1 MPLLVR
7 AYAWTAILLGLLLL
21 LAAPAAAQTPSPLAY
36 WQNDAGIVL
45 KPLGGPLPEWSA
57 VVGGGVD
64 FQPLYEGS
72 GRYRILPAPVFDIRY
87 RDIAF
92 LSTGEGLGV
101 NLLRGK
107 TYRAGIAIS
116 YNLGRSQHVTGR
128 LNGIGNVS
136 PAPEAKLFA
145 EVALLPFVISAD
157 LRRGLG
163 GYDGWIGDLG
173 VYMPVVGNKKLAV
186 FVGPAVTIADD
197 RYMRSYFGIGPGQAA
212 PHSSF
217 PLYHATGGF
226 KNVNFGLTAI
236 YHFTDNWFLD
246 ADVSVE
252 RLLGSA
258 ANSPIVESRYQ
269 VGSTII
275 LGYEF

>member
-1 MPLLVR
+1 MPLSVR
-7 AYAWTAILLGLLLL
+7 AFAWSTALFGLLLL
-21 LAAPAAAQTPSPLAY
+21 STIPAAAQTPSPLAY

-45 KPLGGPLPEWSA
+45 KPLGGPLPEWS
-57 VVGGGVD
+57 VNVGAGID

-116 YNLGRSQHVTGR
+116 YDLGRDQHVTGR
-128 LNGIGNVS
+128 LNGIGSVG

-145 EVALLPFVISAD
+145 EVAVLPFVIAANI
-157 LRRGLG
+157 RRGIG
-163 GYDGWIGDLG
+163 GHDGWIGDLG
-173 VYMPVVGNKKLAV
+173 VYMPIVGTKELAV
-186 FVGPAVTIADD
+186 FLGPAVTYADD
-197 RYMRSYFGIGPGQAA
+197 RYMRSYFSINQVQAA
-212 PHSSF
+212 HSGL
-217 PLYHATGGF
+217 PLYHATGGV
-226 KNVNFGLTAI
+226 KNVNFGLSAI
-236 YHFTDNWFLD
+236 YHFTDKWFLD
-246 ADVSVE
+246 ADFGVE

-258 ANSPIVESRYQ
+258 AGSPIVESRYQ
-269 VGSTII
+269 FGSTII